1 MNIKIKFLPY
11 ERLKEMDIPHLLE
24 DMKKDTI
31 ILIDAK
37 LSVSQETAIIEET
50 MKAIS
55 DKFSGIELSSMEI
68 NADEET
74 SMLEKIRG
82 RFAELILGKRRGITV
97 IGPSKTIK
105 KIKKNPKDLFL
116 EMSG

>member
-11 ERLKEMDIPHLLE
+11 ERLKELDIPHLLE

-55 DKFSGIELSSMEI
+55 DKFAGIELSSLEMS
-68 NADEET
+68 ADENV
-74 SMLEKIRG
+74 SLFEKLRG
-82 RFAELILGKRRGITV
+82 RFAEFILGKRRGITV

-105 KIKKNPKDLFL
+105 RIKKNPKDLFL